1 MKLSVLASGSKG
13 NCYCLENE
21 SECLI
26 IEAGMPF
33 KAVKEHLTFDV
44 LKIVGVLVSH
54 EHFD

>member
-13 NCYCLENE
+13 NCYCLENAN
-21 SECLI
+21 ECLI
-26 IEAGMPF
+26 IEAGIPF
-33 KAVKEHLTFDV
+33 LSVKKHLTFDV